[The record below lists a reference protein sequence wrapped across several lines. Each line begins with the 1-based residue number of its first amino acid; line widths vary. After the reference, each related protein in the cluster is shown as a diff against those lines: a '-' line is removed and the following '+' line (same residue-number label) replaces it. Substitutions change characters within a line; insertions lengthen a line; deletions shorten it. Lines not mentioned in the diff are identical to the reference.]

1 MSNETTHNSDTSS
14 LRPSDPPASG
24 QKSSSTFRPLDSTT
38 QEWTTVI
45 KPKDKLLSLN
55 LRELWD
61 YRDLCNL
68 FVKRN
73 ITTQYKQTVLGPL
86 WYIIQPAMTVIMYMV
101 VFGGIAKI
109 PTDGLPQ
116 PLFYLSGICLWQYFS
131 DCLTKTSSTF
141 TANAGIFGKVY
152 FPRMVV
158 PISTVV
164 SNLLRFGIQFGLF
177 LIVYA
182 IYQFFVIPG
191 QIHTNWYA
199 LLLPVLVLMLAG
211 LALGFGILFSSM
223 TTKYRDMALLL
234 DYFVRLWMYATPVI
248 YPLST
253 ITNEKLRFVM
263 SLNPLTGIVEAFK
276 YGFLG
281 EGQFSWGLLGY
292 SFAFMVVLLM
302 VGIVVFNRV
311 QKTFMDTV

>member
-1 MSNETTHNSDTSS
+1 MENDNNQD
-14 LRPSDPPASG
+14 
-24 QKSSSTFRPLDSTT
+24 
-38 QEWTTVI
+38 WTTII
-45 KPKDKLLSLN
+45 KPKEKLLQVDLK
-55 LRELWD
+55 ELWR
-61 YRDLCNL
+61 YRDLTSL
-68 FVKRN
+68 FVRRN
-73 ITTQYKQTVLGPL
+73 ITTQYKQTILGPL

-116 PLFYLSGICLWQYFS
+116 PLFYLSGICLWQYFN

-158 PISTVV
+158 PISTVI

-177 LIVYA
+177 LVVYA
-182 IYQFFVIPG
+182 IYQLFIIPG

-211 LALGFGILFSSM
+211 LALGFGILFSSL
-223 TTKYRDMALLL
+223 TTKYRDMTLLL
-234 DYFVRLWMYATPVI
+234 DFFIRLWMYATPVI

-292 SFAFMVVLLM
+292 SFAFMVVLLAI
-302 VGIVVFNRV
+302 GIIIFNRV
-311 QKTFMDTV
+311 QRTFMDTV

>member
-1 MSNETTHNSDTSS
+1 MENDNNQD
-14 LRPSDPPASG
+14 
-24 QKSSSTFRPLDSTT
+24 
-38 QEWTTVI
+38 WTTII
-45 KPKDKLLSLN
+45 KPKEELLQVDLK
-55 LRELWD
+55 ELWR
-61 YRDLCNL
+61 YRDLTSL
-68 FVKRN
+68 FVRRN
-73 ITTQYKQTVLGPL
+73 ITTQYKQTILGPL

-116 PLFYLSGICLWQYFS
+116 PLFYLSGICLWQYFN

-158 PISTVV
+158 PISTVI

-177 LIVYA
+177 LVVYA
-182 IYQFFVIPG
+182 IYQLFIIPG

-199 LLLPVLVLMLAG
+199 LLLPVLVVMLAG
-211 LALGFGILFSSM
+211 LALGFGILFSSL
-223 TTKYRDMALLL
+223 TTKYRDMTLLL
-234 DYFVRLWMYATPVI
+234 DFFIRLWMYATPVI

-263 SLNPLTGIVEAFK
+263 SLNPLTGIIEAFK

-292 SFAFMVVLLM
+292 SFAFMVVLLTI
-302 VGIVVFNRV
+302 GIVIFNRV
-311 QKTFMDTV
+311 QRTFMDTV

>member
-1 MSNETTHNSDTSS
+1 MDKTKNKTTNQDT
-14 LRPSDPPASG
+14 
-24 QKSSSTFRPLDSTT
+24 
-38 QEWTTVI
+38 WTTVI
-45 KPKDKLLSLN
+45 KPREKLLSVN

-61 YRDLCNL
+61 YRDLCSL

-86 WYIIQPAMTVIMYMV
+86 WYVIQPLITVVMYMV

-131 DCLTKTSSTF
+131 DCLNKTSNTF

-152 FPRMVV
+152 FPRLIV

-164 SNLLRFGIQFGLF
+164 SNLLRFGIQLVLF
-177 LIVYA
+177 LVVYA
-182 IYQFFVIPG
+182 IYQIWIIPG

-223 TTKYRDMALLL
+223 TTKYRDMTLLL

-253 ITNEKLRFVM
+253 ITNEKLRMLM

-281 EGQFSWGLLGY
+281 EGQFSWGMLGY
-292 SFAFMVVLLM
+292 SAGFMVVLLAL
-302 VGIVVFNRV
+302 GIVIFNRV

>member
-1 MSNETTHNSDTSS
+1 MENNS
-14 LRPSDPPASG
+14 
-24 QKSSSTFRPLDSTT
+24 KSSADG
-38 QEWTTVI
+38 WTTVI
-45 KPKDKLLSLN
+45 KPKEKLLQVDFK
-55 LRELWD
+55 ELWR
-61 YRDLCNL
+61 YRDLCML
-68 FVKRN
+68 FVRRN
-73 ITTQYKQTVLGPL
+73 ITTQYKQTILGPL

-116 PLFYLSGICLWQYFS
+116 PLFYLSGICLWQYFN

-158 PISTVV
+158 PISTVI
-164 SNLLRFGIQFGLF
+164 SNLLRFAIQFGLF
-177 LIVYA
+177 LVVYA
-182 IYQFFVIPG
+182 VYQIFIIPG
-191 QIHTNWYA
+191 EIHTNWYA
-199 LLLPVLVLMLAG
+199 LLLPLLVVMLAG
-211 LALGFGILFSSM
+211 LALGFGVLFSSL
-223 TTKYRDMALLL
+223 TTKYRDMTLLL
-234 DYFVRLWMYATPVI
+234 DFFIRLWMYATPVI

-292 SFAFMVVLLM
+292 SFAFMIVLLM
-302 VGIVVFNRV
+302 VGIVIFNRV
-311 QKTFMDTV
+311 QRTFMDTV

>member
-1 MSNETTHNSDTSS
+1 MKKNNNSKSRS
-14 LRPSDPPASG
+14 LDGSLSRDSG
-24 QKSSSTFRPLDSTT
+24 
-38 QEWTTVI
+38 WTTVI
-45 KPKDKLLSLN
+45 QPKEKLLQVDLK
-55 LRELWD
+55 ELWR
-61 YRDLCNL
+61 YRDLCSL
-68 FVKRN
+68 FVRRN
-73 ITTQYKQTVLGPL
+73 ITTQYKQTILGPL

-116 PLFYLSGICLWQYFS
+116 PLFYLSGICLWQYFN

-158 PISTVV
+158 PISTVI

-177 LIVYA
+177 LVVYA
-182 IYQFFVIPG
+182 IYQLFIIPG

-199 LLLPVLVLMLAG
+199 LLLPVLVVMLAG
-211 LALGFGILFSSM
+211 LALGFGILFSSL
-223 TTKYRDMALLL
+223 TTKYRDMTLLL
-234 DYFVRLWMYATPVI
+234 DFFIRLWMYATPVI

-292 SFAFMVVLLM
+292 SFAFMVVLLAI
-302 VGIVVFNRV
+302 GIVIFNRV
-311 QKTFMDTV
+311 QRTFMDTV

>member
-1 MSNETTHNSDTSS
+1 MGKNNNSMSRS
-14 LRPSDPPASG
+14 LD
-24 QKSSSTFRPLDSTT
+24 DSLSRDS
-38 QEWTTVI
+38 EWTTVI
-45 KPKDKLLSLN
+45 KPKEKLLQVDLK
-55 LRELWD
+55 ELWR
-61 YRDLCNL
+61 YRDLTSL
-68 FVKRN
+68 FVRRN
-73 ITTQYKQTVLGPL
+73 ITTQYKQTILGPL

-116 PLFYLSGICLWQYFS
+116 PLFYLSGICLWQYFN

-158 PISTVV
+158 PISTVI

-177 LIVYA
+177 LVVYA
-182 IYQFFVIPG
+182 IYQLFIIPG

-199 LLLPVLVLMLAG
+199 LLLPLLVLMLAG
-211 LALGFGILFSSM
+211 LALGFGILFSSL
-223 TTKYRDMALLL
+223 TTKYRDMTLLL
-234 DYFVRLWMYATPVI
+234 DFFIRLWMYATPVI

-292 SFAFMVVLLM
+292 SFAFMVVLLTI
-302 VGIVVFNRV
+302 GIVIFNRV
-311 QKTFMDTV
+311 QRTFMDTV

>member
-1 MSNETTHNSDTSS
+1 MRQNNKTNIS
-14 LRPSDPPASG
+14 
-24 QKSSSTFRPLDSTT
+24 KSSDSD
-38 QEWTTVI
+38 WTTVI
-45 KPKDKLLSLN
+45 KPKERLLQVDFK
-55 LRELWD
+55 ELWR
-61 YRDLCNL
+61 YRDLCML
-68 FVKRN
+68 FVRRN
-73 ITTQYKQTVLGPL
+73 ITTQYKQTILGPL

-116 PLFYLSGICLWQYFS
+116 PLFYLSGICLWQYFN
-131 DCLTKTSSTF
+131 DCLGKTSSTF

-158 PISTVV
+158 PISTVI
-164 SNLLRFGIQFGLF
+164 SNLLRFGVQFGLF
-177 LIVYA
+177 LVVYA
-182 IYQFFVIPG
+182 VYQLFVMPG

-211 LALGFGILFSSM
+211 LALGFGILFSSL
-223 TTKYRDMALLL
+223 TTKYRDMQLLM
-234 DYFVRLWMYATPVI
+234 DFFVRLWMYATPVI

-292 SFAFMVVLLM
+292 SFAFMVVLIA
-302 VGIVVFNRV
+302 VGVVVFNRV
-311 QKTFMDTV
+311 QRTFMDTV